1 MRKIMR
7 FKINILYKYTLHVII
22 NLELYM
28 IVECPLF
35 SKGGGSMWK
44 GNNGVFS
51 NISNSNIFIKSG
63 FQKQELKNT

>member
-1 MRKIMR
+1 MR

-28 IVECPLF
+28 TVECPLF
-35 SKGGGSMWK
+35 YEGGGSMWQ

-51 NISNSNIFIKSG
+51 NISDSNIFIKTR
-63 FQKQELKNT
+63 FKKLELKNT

>member
-1 MRKIMR
+1 
-7 FKINILYKYTLHVII
+7 
-22 NLELYM
+22 M

-44 GNNGVFS
+44 RNNGVFS
-51 NISNSNIFIKSG
+51 NISDSNIFIKSG